1 MKAKFLIL
9 ATALLTTATVVT
21 LSTPAK
27 ADWSP
32 TSSSGCVREPQD
44 YIAPVTL
51 GQMAYQGMFSAQG
64 IPSAQGLMVAY
75 TEGKVTPQSIV
86 QAAIKGCILTNQ
98 YKLDQNEGYLND
110 LNQEL
115 KSFTENR

>member
-1 MKAKFLIL
+1 MNAKFLIL
-9 ATALLTTATVVT
+9 ATALLTTATIVT
-21 LSTPAK
+21 LPTVAK

-32 TSSSGCVREPQD
+32 TSTSGCVREPQD

-64 IPSAQGLMVAY
+64 IPSAQGFMTAY
-75 TEGKVTPQSIV
+75 SEGKITPQSVI
-86 QAAIKGCILTNQ
+86 QAAVKGCILTNQ

-115 KSFTENR
+115 RSFTENR